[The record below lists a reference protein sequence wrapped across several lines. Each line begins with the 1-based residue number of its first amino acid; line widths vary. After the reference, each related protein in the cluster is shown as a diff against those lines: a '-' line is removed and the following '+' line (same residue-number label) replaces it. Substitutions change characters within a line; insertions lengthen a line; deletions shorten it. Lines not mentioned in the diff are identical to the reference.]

1 MTDKEIEG
9 FVEFTINIT
18 KEDLLKDKKVNQC
31 TYILGYHTVDMKN
44 TIFLVPGLFQ
54 NQHEKEYH
62 VNTLRTIIRGL
73 KDEGTV
79 EVHAV
84 IAAMDAKF
92 KKVNKDEYAS
102 KDFVRPLD
110 DPDSQEAL
118 VFIVESKKEKK
129 QIIYEYIRFADND
142 IVINEKPKVSIISDN
157 VSGLFA
163 NLLDS

>member
-1 MTDKEIEG
+1 MTDKEIED
-9 FVEFTINIT
+9 FVEYTINTT
-18 KEDLLKDKKVNQC
+18 KEDLLKDKKVDQC
-31 TYILGYHTVDMKN
+31 TYILGYHHADKKN

-62 VNTLRTIIRGL
+62 VNALRSIIKGL

-79 EVHAV
+79 EVLAV

-92 KKVNKDEYAS
+92 KKVHKDDYAS

-118 VFIVESKKEKK
+118 VFVVESKKEKK
-129 QIIYEYIRFADND
+129 QIVYEYIRFADDD
-142 IVINEKPKVSIISDN
+142 IVINEKPNISVITN
-157 VSGLFA
+157 STQGLFA

>member
-1 MTDKEIEG
+1 MTDKEIDD
-9 FVEFTINIT
+9 FVEFTIDT
-18 KEDLLKDKKVNQC
+18 AKKDLLKDKKVDQC
-31 TYILGYHTVDMKN
+31 TYILGYHTIDMKN

-54 NQHEKEYH
+54 NQTEKEYH
-62 VNTLRTIIRGL
+62 ANALRSIIKGL

-92 KKVNKDEYAS
+92 KKVDKDEYAS

-110 DPDSQEAL
+110 DPNSQEAL
-118 VFIVESKKEKK
+118 VFVVESKKEKK
-129 QIIYEYIRFADND
+129 QIIYEYIRFADD
-142 IVINEKPKVSIISDN
+142 EIVINEKPN
-157 VSGLFA
+157 VSAISNNAQGLFA